1 MDTTLNHDCN
11 QSEDYSS
18 LCILY
23 TPQRNLMKPFRLKP
37 TYIQLISNTALIFTR
52 DFLIGKNT
60 PKNSDFH
67 RKKKHPNFSNND

>member
-18 LCILY
+18 LCILS
-23 TPQRNLMKPFRLKP
+23 TPQRNLMKPFRLEP

-60 PKNSDFH
+60 PKNF
-67 RKKKHPNFSNND
+67 

>member
-1 MDTTLNHDCN
+1 MDTALNHDCN
-11 QSEDYSS
+11 QSEDYFS
-18 LCILY
+18 LCILH

-67 RKKKHPNFSNND
+67 RKKKASKFFK